1 MLLRGNITKQRENIL
16 VRLLIAEREVGADRS
31 ESASM
36 ETTPVT
42 VSPAE
47 LRFQVVLNSATV
59 QKIQVHA
66 VGPSATFKIK
76 TTNPK
81 RYSVRP
87 NVGIAWSERP
97 ADVTVQ
103 LCAFKEAPPD
113 QAKCKDKFQVL
124 SIVLT
129 PEQSEQ
135 LQALSQ
141 EERHAMLNELWAAD
155 EVKGASVT
163 KVKCSFIVPSSQPH
177 PIPEESEAVQ
187 FSPSRAPTPAVE
199 GVEGVPVEDEGDTA
213 AAPSESPG
221 EAEAEP
227 KETESGTPTQ
237 STASA
242 ASEPTTEKAMVTR
255 LQQQAEEQ
263 AEELAVAV
271 QENEKLKQEN
281 ESLKAKLRERK
292 KQSEKAMLEAE
303 DQIDGLKQELNEQRL
318 KQPPPPLP
326 AEGKGAGSGGG
337 YSTMLVFFVALLGLL
352 LGMLGQ
358 LRFGEAVAAP
368 AIAGD
373 APPELSATEPPERVV
388 S

>member
-1 MLLRGNITKQRENIL
+1 
-16 VRLLIAEREVGADRS
+16 
-31 ESASM
+31 M

-42 VSPAE
+42 VSPPE
-47 LRFQVVLNSATV
+47 LRFQVALNSATV

-66 VGPSATFKIK
+66 VGASATFKIK

-103 LCAFKEAPPD
+103 LCAFKEPPPD
-113 QAKCKDKFQVL
+113 LAKCKDKFQVL
-124 SIVLT
+124 SLVLT
-129 PEQSEQ
+129 PEQSQQ

-141 EERHAMLNELWAAD
+141 DERRAMLNELWAAD

-163 KVKCSFIVPSSQPH
+163 KVKCSFILPSSQPL
-177 PIPEESEAVQ
+177 PIPEESETVQ
-187 FSPSRAPTPAVE
+187 FSPSPATPTVD
-199 GVEGVPVEDEGDTA
+199 GTPVEDEGDAA
-213 AAPSESPG
+213 AAPAESEG
-221 EAEAEP
+221 AAEAEP
-227 KETESGTPTQ
+227 KDTKSETPTQ

-242 ASEPTTEKAMVTR
+242 ASEPTTEKALVTR
-255 LQQQAEEQ
+255 LQQQAEE
-263 AEELAVAV
+263 LALAV
-271 QENEKLKQEN
+271 QENEKLQQEN
-281 ESLKAKLRERK
+281 VGLKAKLSERK

-337 YSTMLVFFVALLGLL
+337 YSTMQILVVALLGLL

-358 LRFGEAVAAP
+358 LRFGEAVPAP

-373 APPELSATEPPERVV
+373 APPELSATDPPERMV

>member
-1 MLLRGNITKQRENIL
+1 
-16 VRLLIAEREVGADRS
+16 
-31 ESASM
+31 M

-47 LRFQVVLNSATV
+47 LRFMVALNSPTV

-103 LCAFKEAPPD
+103 LCAFKEPPPD
-113 QAKCKDKFQVL
+113 LAKCKDKFQVL
-124 SIVLT
+124 SLVLT
-129 PEQSEQ
+129 PEQSQQ

-141 EERHAMLNELWAAD
+141 EERRAMLNELWAAD

-163 KVKCSFIVPSSQPH
+163 KIKCSFTLPSSQPH

-187 FSPSRAPTPAVE
+187 FSPSPAATPVVD
-199 GVEGVPVEDEGDTA
+199 GTPVADEGDAA
-213 AAPSESPG
+213 AAPAESQG
-221 EAEAEP
+221 AAEAAP
-227 KETESGTPTQ
+227 KDTKSGTPTQ

-242 ASEPTTEKAMVTR
+242 ASEPTTEKAMATR
-255 LQQQAEEQ
+255 LQQQAEE
-263 AEELAVAV
+263 LALAV

-281 ESLKAKLRERK
+281 ESLKAKLLQRK

-337 YSTMLVFFVALLGLL
+337 YSTLQIFVVALLGLL
-352 LGMLGQ
+352 LGMLGN
-358 LRFGEAVAAP
+358 LRFGEAVPAP
-368 AIAGD
+368 AVAVD
-373 APPELSATEPPERVV
+373 APPELSATDPPERVV